1 MKRISISLFVFFSL
15 THSFA
20 QQASTLANGYYVV
33 VSTFLRNQGKDA
45 KAYSDLLNQRGF
57 HTGYGL
63 EESKGFVYVYLA
75 NFDFTQFRQ
84 SIDRMKQARAT
95 ENFTTAWVLKIKDG
109 KQIKEDTPI
118 DLPADTAKKVI
129 TSKETSTPS
138 IVTEF
143 IPNPTPKPVF
153 KPQHLGNTPVFLS
166 IIKKSNKQVMNG
178 IIKVSDP
185 DNNRSLGTVK
195 ANAYFNMSDPRSKSG
210 NIVLTASAFG
220 YNDAVQ
226 TLNYKQTERD
236 TLKEDVTLFGNFF
249 MVTFEMERASKGANF
264 ILSGLNFFNEA
275 AIMVPSSQG
284 QLNEVLDML
293 KEKPSMRIRLEG
305 YTNGNSRGNIITMGP
320 SKNYFSITSK
330 DQKTEKGS
338 AKDLSQAR
346 ADAAKSWLIDQ
357 GIAADRIEAVGMGGD
372 KPIYD
377 SKSTLARKNARL
389 ELTVLE

>member
-1 MKRISISLFVFFSL
+1 MRIAFFLLALFSL
-15 THSFA
+15 TYSSA
-20 QQASTLANGYYVV
+20 QQAGTLANGYYVV
-33 VSTFLRNQGKDA
+33 VSTFLRNQTKEA
-45 KAYSDLLNQRGF
+45 KKYSETLNQRGF

-63 EESKGFVYVYLA
+63 EESKGFIYVYLDTY
-75 NFDFTQFRQ
+75 DFTQFRQ
-84 SIDRMKQARAT
+84 SIDRMKLARSN

-109 KQIKEDTPI
+109 KQITEDTPVSI
-118 DLPADTAKKVI
+118 PADTVKKVLAQ
-129 TSKETSTPS
+129 KETTAPS

-166 IIKKSNKQVMNG
+166 IIKKNNKQVMNG
-178 IIKVSDP
+178 VIKVSDP

-195 ANAYFNMSDPRSKSG
+195 ANAYFNLSDPKSKSG
-210 NIVLTASAFG
+210 NVVLTASAFG

-264 ILSGLNFFNEA
+264 VLSGINFFNEA
-275 AIMVPSSQG
+275 AIMLPSSQG
-284 QLNEVLDML
+284 QLKEVLDML
-293 KEKPSMRIRLEG
+293 NEKPTMRVRIEG
-305 YTNGNSRGNIITMGP
+305 YTNGNSRGNIISMGA
-320 SKNYFSITSK
+320 SKNYFSLTK
-330 DQKTEKGS
+330 DQKSEKGS
-338 AKDLSQAR
+338 AKELSQAR
-346 ADAAKSWLIDQ
+346 ADAAKSWLVDQ
-357 GIAADRIEAVGMGGD
+357 GIAADRVEAVGMGGD

-377 SKSTLARKNARL
+377 SKSALARKNARL

>member
-1 MKRISISLFVFFSL
+1 
-15 THSFA
+15 
-20 QQASTLANGYYVV
+20 
-33 VSTFLRNQGKDA
+33 
-45 KAYSDLLNQRGF
+45 
-57 HTGYGL
+57 
-63 EESKGFVYVYLA
+63 
-75 NFDFTQFRQ
+75 
-84 SIDRMKQARAT
+84 
-95 ENFTTAWVLKIKDG
+95 
-109 KQIKEDTPI
+109 
-118 DLPADTAKKVI
+118 
-129 TSKETSTPS
+129 
-138 IVTEF
+138 
-143 IPNPTPKPVF
+143 
-153 KPQHLGNTPVFLS
+153 LGNTPVFLS
-166 IIKKSNKQVMNG
+166 IIKKTNKQVMNG

-284 QLNEVLDML
+284 QLKEVLDML
-293 KEKPSMRIRLEG
+293 NEKPTMRIRLEG
-305 YTNGNSRGNIITMGP
+305 YTNGNSRGNIISMGP
-320 SKNYFSITSK
+320 SKNYFSLTK

-338 AKDLSQAR
+338 AKELSQSR

-357 GIAADRIEAVGMGGD
+357 GISADRIEAVGMGGD

-377 SKSTLARKNARL
+377 AKSALARKNARL